1 MPEDRSLDDFALGDE
16 DTDSDATD
24 AAEAADTD
32 SDAAEAADDSVPDD
46 AADAADGSVSDGVD
60 PDAPSDPNDATDSAA
75 VDPAVATSTWHAD
88 GAACDRC
95 GERVE
100 RRWRDE
106 DALVC
111 ADCASW

>member
-1 MPEDRSLDDFALGDE
+1 MPEDRSLDDFAEAETAGE
-16 DTDSDATD
+16 A
-24 AAEAADTD
+24 AAETD
-32 SDAAEAADDSVPDD
+32 LDDPEGDAGPDESERD
-46 AADAADGSVSDGVD
+46 AADEDVPAD
-60 PDAPSDPNDATDSAA
+60 PAA

-95 GERVE
+95 GEPVE

-106 DALVC
+106 DEFVC

>member
-1 MPEDRSLDDFALGDE
+1 MPEDRSLDDFAGANDGGGETGADDGAVDSADGDKG
-16 DTDSDATD
+16 DDGDKG
-24 AAEAADTD
+24 ADTGTE
-32 SDAAEAADDSVPDD
+32 SDAA
-46 AADAADGSVSDGVD
+46 GVD
-60 PDAPSDPNDATDSAA
+60 PADAE
-75 VDPAVATSTWHAD
+75 VEPAVETSTWHAD
-88 GAACDRC
+88 GAECDRC

>member
-1 MPEDRSLDDFALGDE
+1 MSEDRSLDDFA
-16 DTDSDATD
+16 
-24 AAEAADTD
+24 
-32 SDAAEAADDSVPDD
+32 AADDADGESSEAGSGDVAGD
-46 AADAADGSVSDGVD
+46 AADPDGTDGDTADGPIDTAD
-60 PDAPSDPNDATDSAA
+60 

-106 DALVC
+106 ADFVC

>member
-16 DTDSDATD
+16 AADESAAPASDDAEGDVRASDDAGDADSGTD
-24 AAEAADTD
+24 AGD
-32 SDAAEAADDSVPDD
+32 
-46 AADAADGSVSDGVD
+46 
-60 PDAPSDPNDATDSAA
+60 

-106 DALVC
+106 ADFVC

>member
-1 MPEDRSLDDFALGDE
+1 MPEDRSLDDFAEANDVDGTSAETGSDGAEGDAA
-16 DTDSDATD
+16 DSDGTD
-24 AAEAADTD
+24 
-32 SDAAEAADDSVPDD
+32 
-46 AADAADGSVSDGVD
+46 ADAADG
-60 PDAPSDPNDATDSAA
+60 PTDTAA

-106 DALVC
+106 ADFVC